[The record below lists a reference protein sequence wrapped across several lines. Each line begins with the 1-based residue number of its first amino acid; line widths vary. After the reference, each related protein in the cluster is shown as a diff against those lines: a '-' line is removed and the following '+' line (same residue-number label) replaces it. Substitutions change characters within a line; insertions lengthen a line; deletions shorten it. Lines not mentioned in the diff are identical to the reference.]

1 MNSMETNKKI
11 HTRHWEKLITPI
23 GLIIV
28 GLGLLSNKLIEEN
41 TSLRFIPWVCL
52 TVGITLILVAIWKRN
67 KKTNKETINQNKQN

>member
-1 MNSMETNKKI
+1 MNSMETNKKT

>member
-41 TSLRFIPWVCL
+41 TSLQFIPWVCL